1 MAVHRITGASRDFWG
16 MEHIMENDESR
27 MVTVTMTIEAEKAA
41 KLQAFMH
48 SDTWEKAQAARNV
61 ELDKCRESLVA
72 CVRFVRQHHANST
85 RFIASVLCSLYNG
98 DRVKVD
104 MSGIGL
110 VDMVWA
116 EHVLNVIRLHYEGMR
131 EPHTY
136 FVDGGKIFEEI
147 IAEYGFEKRKRR
159 SKAW

>member
-1 MAVHRITGASRDFWG
+1 MTTEIELAPPRIQPAREG
-16 MEHIMENDESR
+16 
-27 MVTVTMTIEAEKAA
+27 MVTVTLTIPSEKAD

-48 SDTWEKAQAARNV
+48 SETWEKAEAARKANLEQCV
-61 ELDKCRESLVA
+61 QSLLE
-72 CVRFVRQHHANST
+72 CVRFVRRHHANST

-104 MSGIGL
+104 LSGIGL
-110 VDMVWA
+110 IDMHWK

-136 FVDGGKIFEEI
+136 IVDGGRIFEEI
-147 IAEYGFEKRKRR
+147 IKQYGFEKHRR
-159 SKAW
+159 RRA